1 MARSLAMCE
10 GSCGD
15 IGVGVMTA
23 ERVDFF
29 ALAIGCAIA
38 GCWTMVSGAVV
49 VMALRAF
56 GLVVG

>member
-1 MARSLAMCE
+1 MGA
-10 GSCGD
+10 
-15 IGVGVMTA
+15 VMTA

-38 GCWTMVSGAVV
+38 GCWSMVSGAVV

-56 GLVVG
+56 GLVAG

>member
-1 MARSLAMCE
+1 MARSLSMCE
-10 GSCGD
+10 GLRGD
-15 IGVGVMTA
+15 MGAVMTA

-38 GCWTMVSGAVV
+38 GCWSMVSGAVV

-56 GLVVG
+56 GLVAG